1 MPTGASY
8 GKVKKGK
15 KMGTDDG
22 VCPYLLIRGNGEYVI
37 TKYVYMAFCL
47 KALFAVMFLLVEIP
61 LIKEFLFVS
70 FPLLAFAIISIAF

>member
-1 MPTGASY
+1 MERGVKTTLDRWLDKNGLPMRPPQAGGGDVPTGASY

-15 KMGTDDG
+15 KMGTDEG

-47 KALFAVMFLLVEIP
+47 KALFA
-61 LIKEFLFVS
+61 
-70 FPLLAFAIISIAF
+70 

>member
-15 KMGTDDG
+15 KMGTDEG

-37 TKYVYMAFCL
+37 KKYVSMAFCL
-47 KALFAVMFLLVEIP
+47 KALFA
-61 LIKEFLFVS
+61 
-70 FPLLAFAIISIAF
+70 